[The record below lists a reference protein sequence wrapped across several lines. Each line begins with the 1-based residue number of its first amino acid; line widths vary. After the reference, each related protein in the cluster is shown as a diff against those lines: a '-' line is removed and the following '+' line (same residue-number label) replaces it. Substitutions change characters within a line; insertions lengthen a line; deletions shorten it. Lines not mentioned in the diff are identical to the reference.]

1 MDFLEKCSHCGACVI
16 DDYGAI
22 CPVTRCAKGL
32 VNGPCG
38 GTSHGKCEVDPEM
51 DCAWVLIH
59 EQLKKEGRED
69 KRTRIHEPKDWN
81 VIRHPGALVERGA
94 GTRSWGRRWGGEIAM
109 GTYRDAC
116 NSGRFVVSGEIGPPK
131 GTNVETMLHHI
142 DLLKDKVDG
151 LNVTDNQSAVMRM
164 GSLVVSGEIVRRGG
178 DPIFQTTC
186 RDRNR
191 LGLQSDLL
199 SAAFL
204 GITNVL
210 CLTGD
215 HPVVGDHKQ
224 AKGVFDFDSIHLIQ
238 CCQKMNEGHDW
249 AGNELD
255 GATDFFV
262 GAVVTPESDP
272 LEPQLYK
279 FARKVEAGADFFQTQ
294 AVYDMDNFQRFMEK
308 AREITAG
315 TERQDHGRSGGA
327 DQPGHGQVHEPGR
340 ARHLRARRP
349 PGGDGERAQGGGA
362 PQGHGDRRPAH
373 PLPPG
378 QQGLRRRAHHGHR
391 QGGDRPRDPRDG
403 RRARGRRERAD
414 MERRLRMQDRRPG
427 QRPGR
432 LRGRPAGR
440 APRGGRH
447 AGGEGPG
454 RRHLP
459 QPGLH
464 PHQGPAGQ
472 RRGSGPGARG

>member
-1 MDFLEKCSHCGACVI
+1 
-16 DDYGAI
+16 
-22 CPVTRCAKGL
+22 
-32 VNGPCG
+32 
-38 GTSHGKCEVDPEM
+38 
-51 DCAWVLIH
+51 
-59 EQLKKEGRED
+59 
-69 KRTRIHEPKDWN
+69 
-81 VIRHPGALVERGA
+81 
-94 GTRSWGRRWGGEIAM
+94 M

-224 AKGVFDFDSIHLIQ
+224 AKGVFDFDSLHLVQ
-238 CCQKMNEGHDW
+238 CCKKMNAGLDW
-249 AGNELD
+249 SGNELD

-262 GAVVTPESDP
+262 GAAVTPESDP

-279 FARKVEAGADFFQTQ
+279 FARKVEVGTDFFQTQ
-294 AVYDMDNFQRFMEK
+294 AVYDMDNFQRFMEQ
-308 AREITAG
+308 AREITADTDVKIMAG
-315 TERQDHGRSGGA
+315 LVVLTSLGMAKYMNRAVPGIFVPDALLEEMGGVPKEEA
-327 DQPGHGQVHEPGR
+327 LRKGMEIA
-340 ARHLRARRP
+340 ARHIRFLKENEVC
-349 PGGDGERAQGGGA
+349 DGVHIMAIGKEDIVPEIIA
-362 PQGHGDRRPAH
+362 
-373 PLPPG
+373 
-378 QQGLRRRAHHGHR
+378 
-391 QGGDRPRDPRDG
+391 
-403 RRARGRRERAD
+403 
-414 MERRLRMQDRRPG
+414 M
-427 QRPGR
+427 
-432 LRGRPAGR
+432 AGIT
-440 APRGGRH
+440 P
-447 AGGEGPG
+447 
-454 RRHLP
+454 
-459 QPGLH
+459 
-464 PHQGPAGQ
+464 
-472 RRGSGPGARG
+472 S